1 MTGISEKA
9 TEVSRDVNFTCVI
22 FRKDVAV
29 ILSSASFAIV
39 GCIRKLKTEAG
50 WWVKMSSV

>member
-9 TEVSRDVNFTCVI
+9 TEVSREVNFTCVI

-39 GCIRKLKTEAG
+39 GCVRKLKTEAG
-50 WWVKMSSV
+50 